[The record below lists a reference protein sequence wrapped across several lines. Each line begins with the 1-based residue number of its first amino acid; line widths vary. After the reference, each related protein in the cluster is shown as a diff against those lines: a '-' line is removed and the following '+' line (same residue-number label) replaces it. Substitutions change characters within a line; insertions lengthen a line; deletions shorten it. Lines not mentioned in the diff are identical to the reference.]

1 MMNNQVSSYKMKNH
15 LLSLSRNVFKAVNL
29 FDSLLSQTFVILS
42 ELREIRQLLFEQ
54 RPAGEE
60 LRVFSVAEASEKL
73 HVKPR
78 TLRTWVAQG
87 KLTSILIGQ
96 KFYYKVS
103 EILPNP

>member
-15 LLSLSRNVFKAVNL
+15 LLSLSRNIFKAVNL

-42 ELREIRQLLFEQ
+42 ELREIKQLLLEQ
-54 RPAGEE
+54 RPAGED
-60 LRVFSVAEASEKL
+60 LRVLSVAEATEKL

-78 TLRTWVAQG
+78 TLRTWVAEG
-87 KLTSILIGQ
+87 KLTFVQIGQ
-96 KFYYKVS
+96 EFYYKAS